1 MSFLIF
7 VFKEANRE
15 GENKDDLVMNPFE
28 GAVGIS
34 GASNVN
40 VWEERPSVG
49 AVNMMATWP
58 GNISCI
64 F

>member
-34 GASNVN
+34 EASNVN

-58 GNISCI
+58 GYISCI